1 MSPSSPHPEVIRDPD
16 PPLEADD
23 TSTSLAFSFDPSS
36 RATTT
41 TSNPGLVVDSPMS
54 RFLSAQFP
62 VKKNPSGSNSRQRAR
77 NTTNQ
82 MELLKQQIGLDFQ
95 HIASSINQSPDENLI
110 ALDALSAH
118 ARAQYTKLQ
127 LLQTRLARGKL
138 IVDKE
143 PWDGRKALTTL
154 KEAMDDEQEWLKI
167 PIAMEFSCQA
177 ARQKENAKSSEV

>member
-1 MSPSSPHPEVIRDPD
+1 
-16 PPLEADD
+16 
-23 TSTSLAFSFDPSS
+23 
-36 RATTT
+36 
-41 TSNPGLVVDSPMS
+41 
-54 RFLSAQFP
+54 
-62 VKKNPSGSNSRQRAR
+62 
-77 NTTNQ
+77 

-143 PWDGRKALTTL
+143 PWDARKALTTL

-167 PIAMEFSCQA
+167 PIAMEFSRQA
-177 ARQKENAKSSEV
+177 ARQKESAKSS